1 MNRKTI
7 ILLVA
12 MVATILP
19 AVAVADVMVQ
29 GSISVES
36 TVGSPAFFAE
46 QGSNY
51 AAAQALMPSGTS
63 IWASIHY
70 SSTEE
75 IGTLLLPTMTNET
88 LYAVNVLDVNFTSAI
103 NTGNFFINV
112 TVPTGDAFNAGTY
125 LYFSE
130 SSMTFGGISTATA
143 LSSTTTLGTSSGV
156 YSANLGAAGT
166 YSLEYTGVSS
176 GTVIHVGFE
185 TSPNGLGTNPGEA
198 SIALNYID

>member
-51 AAAQALMPSGTS
+51 AAAQGLMPANSN
-63 IWASIHY
+63 IWASN
-70 SSTEE
+70 SVNSNEV
-75 IGTLLLPTMTNET
+75 IGTLTLPTMTNET
-88 LYAVNVLDVNFTSAI
+88 LYAVNVLDVNFTSSI

-112 TVPTGDAFNAGTY
+112 TVGSTAFNSGTY
-125 LYFSE
+125 LFISE
-130 SSMTFGGISTATA
+130 SSMNFGELSTATP
-143 LSSTTTLGTSSGV
+143 LSSTTTSGTTNVV
-156 YSANLGAAGT
+156 YSVDLSSAGIT
-166 YSLEYTGVSS
+166 YSLEYTGVSA

-185 TSPNGLGTNPGEA
+185 TSPNDSGTAPGSA